1 MNQVSGFQIEDDV
14 NLIISFARFVH
25 QRFIWFLLGGYVIAG
40 LWPAWGLWIRHLT
53 LGQIE
58 AFQEQTLVSLPMLML
73 AFLLFN
79 AGMGVELAGLRELP
93 QNLKILVV
101 GVAANLL
108 VPLGFIFLV
117 SRVMGFWHNL
127 DETQNILVG
136 LALIASMP
144 IAGSSTAWTQN
155 ANGNMTISLGLVL
168 ATTFLSPLTTPLILH
183 AVGAITTGDYSEDLH
198 ELATHGT
205 GMFLAICVII
215 PSGAGILL
223 RVFLSRNRM
232 VATKPYLKL
241 MNAIVLLLLIYSNAS
256 VALPKAISHPDM
268 DFLSVMLFI
277 AISLC
282 SLAFFFGWM
291 LAMILQIDSG
301 QRTALMFGLGMN
313 NNGTGLVLAAMALAD
328 HPQVMLPIIMYNLI
342 QHLVAGSVN
351 QFLFTERVGKAE
363 PAGSGGRVR
372 P

>member
-1 MNQVSGFQIEDDV
+1 
-14 NLIISFARFVH
+14 
-25 QRFIWFLLGGYVIAG
+25 
-40 LWPAWGLWIRHLT
+40 
-53 LGQIE
+53 
-58 AFQEQTLVSLPMLML
+58 MLML
-73 AFLLFN
+73 AFLLLN
-79 AGMGVELAGLRELP
+79 AGLGVELAGLRELP
-93 QNLKILVV
+93 QNLKILLV

-108 VPLGFIFLV
+108 VPLGFIFVV

-127 DETQNILVG
+127 DETQNILLG

-168 ATTFLSPLTTPLILH
+168 ATTFLSPLTTPLVLH

-205 GMFLAICVII
+205 GMFLAICVIL
-215 PSGAGILL
+215 PSVAGILL
-223 RVFLSRNRM
+223 RVFLGRNRM
-232 VATKPYLKL
+232 AAAKPYLKL
-241 MNAIVLLLLIYSNAS
+241 MNAMVLLLLIYSNAS

-268 DFLSVMLFI
+268 DFLTVMLFI

-282 SLAFFFGWM
+282 CLAFFFGWI
-291 LAMILQIDSG
+291 LALILRIDSG

-351 QFLFTERVGKAE
+351 QFLLTAGVEESEPVGT
-363 PAGSGGRVR
+363 GRLS
-372 P
+372 

>member
-1 MNQVSGFQIEDDV
+1 MNF
-14 NLIISFARFVH
+14 IISFSRFAH
-25 QRFIWFLLGGYVIAG
+25 QRFIWFLLASYLLAG
-40 LWPAWGLWIRHLT
+40 IWPAWGLWIRRVT

-79 AGMGVELAGLRELP
+79 AGLGVELTGVREMP
-93 QNLKILVV
+93 RNLKILLV

-108 VPLGFIFLV
+108 VPLGFIFVV
-117 SRVMGFWHNL
+117 SRMMGFWHNL

-168 ATTFLSPLTTPLILH
+168 ATTFLSPLTTPLVLH
-183 AVGAITTGDYSEDLH
+183 AVGAMTTGDYSEDLH

-205 GMFLAICVII
+205 GMFLAICVIL
-215 PSGAGILL
+215 PSVAGILL
-223 RVFLSRNRM
+223 RIFLRQNRM
-232 VATKPYLKL
+232 VTVKPYLKL
-241 MNAIVLLLLIYSNAS
+241 INSIVLLLLIYSNAS
-256 VALPKAISHPDM
+256 VALPKAISQPDM
-268 DFLSVMLFI
+268 DFLTVMLVI

-282 SLAFFFGWM
+282 CLAFFFGWV
-291 LAMILQIDSG
+291 LALMFQANSA

-313 NNGTGLVLAAMALAD
+313 NNGTGLVLAAMALSD

-351 QFLFTERVGKAE
+351 QFLFFAKVEE
-363 PAGSGGRVR
+363 PDPKGCGQPG
-372 P
+372 